1 MDSLDL
7 DSLDMDVIKGAYDDY
22 DSSDGSDYD
31 ASYDPVTIH
40 RHICTRGEREWI
52 LGFWEREQD

>member
-1 MDSLDL
+1 
-7 DSLDMDVIKGAYDDY
+7 MDVIKGAYDDY
-22 DSSDGSDYD
+22 DTSDEPDSD

-40 RHICTRGEREWI
+40 HHIYTRGERELL